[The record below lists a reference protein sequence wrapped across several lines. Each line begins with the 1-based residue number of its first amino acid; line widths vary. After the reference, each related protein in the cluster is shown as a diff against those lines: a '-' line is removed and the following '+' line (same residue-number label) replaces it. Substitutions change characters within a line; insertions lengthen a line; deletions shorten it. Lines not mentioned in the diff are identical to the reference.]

1 MTMENK
7 TEKNQNKKNG
17 NQEMTVRTDDAGYTP
32 QEDQFADGKGTQLN
46 LEITPDR
53 GDIEDELSEQVE
65 GTFEDQQFGEEEL
78 DEDFKEFKKQNE

>member
-1 MTMENK
+1 MTMENG

-17 NQEMTVRTDDAGYTP
+17 SQEMTVRTDDAGYTP

-53 GDIEDELSEQVE
+53 GDIEDELAEQVE
-65 GTFEDQQFGEEEL
+65 GTFEDQQFGEQR
-78 DEDFKEFKKQNE
+78 DEDFENFKKQKE